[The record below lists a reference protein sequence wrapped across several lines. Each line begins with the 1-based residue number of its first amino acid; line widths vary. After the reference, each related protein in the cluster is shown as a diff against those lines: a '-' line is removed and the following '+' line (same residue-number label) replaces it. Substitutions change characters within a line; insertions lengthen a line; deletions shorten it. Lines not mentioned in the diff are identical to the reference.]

1 MAQLRESRLT
11 TVLHILQS
19 HLGQAVLGLLTGEPA
34 EQSPF
39 SSSAPLF
46 LYIQASLICHL
57 GAFVL
62 GT

>member
-34 EQSPF
+34 EQSP
-39 SSSAPLF
+39 L
-46 LYIQASLICHL
+46 
-57 GAFVL
+57 VL
-62 GT
+62 LLHFFFTFKLL